1 MRTEQNLGPER
12 PSLPA
17 LKGRCSQFLSQRRAN
32 CRGEEGPGDQKGAV
46 EKEVDDMSD
55 PKPIYYDPRRIYFE
69 LQHVL
74 AIAVPQSAEKVLD
87 DFLNVL
93 NTNEVPE
100 VTRRLMLE
108 AIKSSMKKLKAVE
121 EKLLKL
127 ERKLSEV
134 EK

>member
-1 MRTEQNLGPER
+1 MTTSRPER

-17 LKGRCSQFLSQRRAN
+17 QKVGAPIASPSAGQIVREGRAR
-32 CRGEEGPGDQKGAV
+32 EIKKGAA
-46 EKEVDDMSD
+46 EKEVDETMND

-121 EKLLKL
+121 EKLSKL

-134 EK
+134 EKR